1 MSLIPCSQI
10 MIFLLCFQ
18 MAKNRERKPILL
30 QYYIIMFFHS
40 QGLCQWPHLIIIV
53 FCCLC
58 LISLVKWKF
67 HHIGTWHTHYVYS
80 INQVFMLYTID
91 WPIDFGLE
99 NFINELLQKKKIKPL
114 WYYFWTFFW
123 RGAHLAFSGI
133 IPRSAFRN
141 HY

>member
-99 NFINELLQKKKIKPL
+99 NFINELLQKKKNQTTLILLLNIFLKRG
-114 WYYFWTFFW
+114 TF
-123 RGAHLAFSGI
+123 GI
-133 IPRSAFRN
+133 LRDYPSFCI
-141 HY
+141 